1 MTPPPID
8 LQRRVALDLARAHG
22 VPLVTPDSP
31 SALRE
36 AIAALVSLV
45 SSRTYASLSA
55 GASFYVPRL
64 AGKIAGLVPAA
75 VIPPLVSTLLDVAG
89 IDLPASGVVLVSREA
104 WDRHPLAVV
113 AHELSHA
120 RRDAT
125 VAAGG
130 VVASVLW
137 GVGYLAHADVRAWEE
152 STCRIND
159 LVGLVVIDGL
169 SVDDALPTAAGGVDA
184 YALDT
189 PARALYLAALDS
201 AAASLRAG
209 ELPGEGTAIHRG
221 LQGLVATGAWD
232 AGPWAAAID
241 GERKTVTP

>member
-22 VPLVTPDSP
+22 VPIVTPDSP

-64 AGKIAGLVPAA
+64 AGKVAGLVPAA
-75 VIPPLVSTLLDVAG
+75 VIPPLVSTLLDV
-89 IDLPASGVVLVSREA
+89 SGVVLVSRDA

-137 GVGYLAHADVRAWEE
+137 GVGYLAHPDVRAWEE

-221 LQGLVATGAWD
+221 LQGLPRAGWD